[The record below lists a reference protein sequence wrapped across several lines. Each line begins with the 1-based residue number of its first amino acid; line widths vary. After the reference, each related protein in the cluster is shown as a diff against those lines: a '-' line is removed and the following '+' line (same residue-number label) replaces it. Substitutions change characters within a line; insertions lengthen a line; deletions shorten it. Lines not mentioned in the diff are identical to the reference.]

1 MKRKMQI
8 SAAACAVLAVLG
20 FTGCSPG
27 SPLSNSA
34 VNSKTDSISTI
45 SGDSGGAANKPPAR
59 SDLYTPAG
67 EFPIVKET
75 IRLTIFA
82 PADGQ
87 FSRDQ
92 NDLTKELEEMTNIDI
107 VWKIASSGAFN
118 EKMNLMFASGEMAD
132 VVATGPS
139 TEDRISKAEEMHL
152 GAQGFIIPLEKMVD
166 SISQGYWDAFE
177 KLPGLREYITTPEGH
192 IYTLPNVDGSLHIQF
207 NNKLWMNAKWLERLG
222 LDMPATTEDL
232 YHVLKAFQEQDANG
246 NGDSEDEIPLST
258 CIKETGVEIDGFLMN
273 PFQLTPESKVYLENG
288 KVVFSPITDGYKE
301 GLAYIRNLYKEG
313 LISPDS
319 FTQSKENQIKIN
331 ESGDAPV
338 IGSFLAQRPGY
349 ACDLTVYPDNSRRWE
364 EYQSVPPLIGP
375 NGTAESAWNPYAMY
389 QTGVFA
395 ITSACQYP
403 EAAFRLVDWLATEE
417 GTLRSAEGPENIG
430 WRYAE
435 EGGLGLDGE
444 QALIVQL
451 PETKPEN
458 SGWGQLCGLVRTP
471 ELVAGYAAPQDPYGE
486 GVPPLQGRNIVLYNA
501 SLEHQAAAQP
511 FESVLPDL
519 YYSEEQID
527 AFSILKTTVLDYA
540 KESAEAFITGTK
552 SIELEWDKYLRQIES
567 IGLSDYLSMIQAA
580 YDSSL
585 FSK

>member
-1 MKRKMQI
+1 MKRKIQVT
-8 SAAACAVLAVLG
+8 AAVCAALTALG
-20 FTGCSPG
+20 FTGCIPG
-27 SPLSNSA
+27 GALPNSA
-34 VNSKTDSISTI
+34 ANAKTDFISTV
-45 SGDSGGAANKPPAR
+45 SGDSDEAANQSPAH

-67 EFPIVKET
+67 EFPIVKEP
-75 IRLTIFA
+75 IRLIIFA

-92 NDLTKELEEMTNIDI
+92 NGLTKELEEATNIDI
-107 VWKIASSGAFN
+107 IWRIASSGAFN

-132 VVATGPS
+132 VVATGPRS
-139 TEDRISKAEEMHL
+139 EDRISKAEEIHL
-152 GAQGFIIPLEKMVD
+152 GAQGFIIPLEKMID
-166 SISQGYWDAFE
+166 SISQGYQDAFD

-207 NNKLWMNAKWLERLG
+207 NNKLWINTKWLERLG

-246 NGDSEDEIPLST
+246 NGNNEDEIPLST
-258 CIKETGVEIDGFLMN
+258 CMTGTGVEIDGFLMN
-273 PFQLTPESKVYLENG
+273 PFQLTPESKLYLENG
-288 KVVFSPITDGYKE
+288 KVVFPPVTDGYKE
-301 GLAYIRNLYKEG
+301 GLAYIRNLYDEG
-313 LISPDS
+313 LISLDS
-319 FTQSKENQIKIN
+319 FTQSKETQIKIN

-349 ACDLTVYPDNSRRWE
+349 ACDLTIYPDNSRRWE

-375 NGTAESAWNPYAMY
+375 SGTAKSAWNPYAMY
-389 QTGVFA
+389 QTGVWA

-403 EAAFRLVDWLATEE
+403 EAAFRLADWLSTEE

-435 EGGLGLDGE
+435 EGELGINGE

-471 ELVAGYAAPQDPYGE
+471 ELAAGYAAPQDPYSE
-486 GVPPLQGRNIVLYNA
+486 DVPPLQGRNVILYHA
-501 SLEHQAAAQP
+501 SLEHQAAAQS

-519 YYSEEQID
+519 YYSEEQIE

-567 IGLSDYLSMIQAA
+567 IGLSDYLSMIQEA
-580 YDSSL
+580 YDSSP